1 MKQKRTKSVDMNF
14 NWLNDRTVNH
24 KQLKPEWAPGPT
36 NLADYPS
43 KHHTGTHHRN
53 VRPVYL
59 YIKDKS
65 PSTLK
70 GCNELLSPS
79 SRLDARPA
87 RKPTPTVNSPA
98 PSGEAEYSP
107 TTMQV
112 KQSTGTY
119 YLLDIARKVISEL
132 MHKHHLII

>member
-24 KQLKPEWAPGPT
+24 KQLEPEWAPGPT
-36 NLADYPS
+36 NLADYTS

-65 PSTLK
+65 PTTLK

-87 RKPTPTVNSPA
+87 RKPTPTVK
-98 PSGEAEYSP
+98 SP
-107 TTMQV
+107 TPTSDTVCSPIHV
-112 KQSTGTY
+112 KQSIGTFNM
-119 YLLDIARKVISEL
+119 LDVARKAISEL